1 MNSLAIIRAND
12 ILRVK
17 STLQEMIRSGLEFE
31 CKPKEINPSYAEKM
45 LSNGSGSP
53 GNNYEVCA
61 LVPIIQEY
69 ELLRNKVKSMPVY
82 SDVLLINAS
91 HELFNDLVKMMP
103 LLPDLIIPGASYK
116 DVNRPAGSSKAKPS
130 TVFLG
135 VFVNR
140 RVQVQTGSG
149 TIHTGILKHADSI
162 GVFFEPEDNSPP
174 FFITW
179 HDIKKI
185 IIPKEDRK

>member
-1 MNSLAIIRAND
+1 MNCLAIIRAND
-12 ILRVK
+12 ILRIK
-17 STLQEMIRSGLEFE
+17 STLQEMSRAGLDFE

-53 GNNYEVCA
+53 GMNYEVCA
-61 LVPIIQEY
+61 LVPVIQEY
-69 ELLRNKVKSMPVY
+69 ELSRLKVKSMPVY
-82 SDVLLINAS
+82 SDVLLIDAS
-91 HELFNDLVKMMP
+91 HEIFNDLVRMMP

-116 DVNRPAGSSKAKPS
+116 DLNRPAASSKIKPS
-130 TVFLG
+130 IVFLG

-149 TIHTGILKHADSI
+149 TVHTGILKHADSI

-174 FFITW
+174 LFITW